1 MAKYE
6 LIKTSKD
13 HYTLKY
19 KDQEIS
25 FVSDVGTISRLQE
38 SYALAETRMIFDLAK
53 QGLTIDSLKV
63 TKKEGS
69 KTYVD
74 ESNVLALKEIY
85 NNAALQERMDEICKE
100 KIGKSYAEL
109 TVDIGIEESQ
119 VEKFSLEFMA
129 ALTGSSTPSGN

>member
-19 KDQEIS
+19 KDQEVS
-25 FVSDVGTISRLQE
+25 FVSDVGGISKLQE
-38 SYALAETRMIFDLAK
+38 AYEVAERKMIFDLSK
-53 QGLTIDSLKV
+53 EGLTIDSLKV

-74 ESNVLALKEIY
+74 ESNVLALKESY
-85 NNAALQERMDEICKE
+85 NNIAIRERLDEICQE
-100 KIGKSYAEL
+100 KIGKSFTDLAL
-109 TVDIGIEESQ
+109 DIGLEEAD
-119 VEKFSLEFMA
+119 VEKFNLEFMA
-129 ALTGSSTPSGN
+129 ALTGSPMPSGK